1 MSVRDATR
9 RSVNG
14 VYGRLMEKLCPD
26 RVAEM
31 AEKLGVSPIA
41 PDKRVPSMALGSAE
55 VRPIDMASA
64 YATLANL
71 GEYHKPTFFEKV
83 DHRNGKAVI
92 GEPSKPERRVSAAL
106 AWQVNDILKGVVTG
120 GTGTAANIGRPA
132 AGKTGTNQAYR
143 DAWFVGYTPQLAVAV
158 WMGDP
163 KSQQSMYNVQGR
175 RVSGGSFPAQ
185 VWHDFMA
192 VAMANQEVLD
202 WPKPPEELQYTVLPP
217 PPKEDDKDKDKD
229 DDGDRRPGQGGGNGG
244 GNGGNNGGGNGGGGN
259 DEERPVPYLDYAASA
274 PLRPEAL
281 AAMLP
286 LLERPAANPSSQ
298 HGLGRAARAAVET
311 AREQVAAL
319 VGAAPGEVV
328 FTSGG
333 TEADNLAVKG
343 TVLARAPEARH
354 LVCSAVEH
362 HAVLDAAAWAAA
374 DAGAQFDLA
383 PVDGL
388 GRVDTGRL
396 GALLQPGRTAL
407 VAVMAANNEV
417 GTGQPVAAVA
427 ELAHAAGAVLLCDA
441 VQAAGLPGVDM
452 AADGIDL
459 LALASHKLGGPTGV
473 GALVVRPGTTLRPL
487 VHGGGQER
495 GLRSGTL
502 PAAAL
507 AGFGAAA
514 AAALADRQTHRQHTL
529 AALRSRLLDR
539 PANPHPDLE
548 VNGDRSAPDPGAGLP
563 GLLSVRFPGRRAE
576 DLLLLLDRH
585 GVACSAGSACA
596 SGAVTPSHV
605 LVAMGRDPAAA
616 RETVR
621 FSLGHASTQATSTP
635 PWPRSPGRWRS
646 SPARCPP
653 RGCDRG

>member
-1 MSVRDATR
+1 V
-9 RSVNG
+9 
-14 VYGRLMEKLCPD
+14 
-26 RVAEM
+26 
-31 AEKLGVSPIA
+31 
-41 PDKRVPSMALGSAE
+41 
-55 VRPIDMASA
+55 
-64 YATLANL
+64 
-71 GEYHKPTFFEKV
+71 
-83 DHRNGKAVI
+83 
-92 GEPSKPERRVSAAL
+92 
-106 AWQVNDILKGVVTG
+106 
-120 GTGTAANIGRPA
+120 
-132 AGKTGTNQAYR
+132 
-143 DAWFVGYTPQLAVAV
+143 
-158 WMGDP
+158 
-163 KSQQSMYNVQGR
+163 
-175 RVSGGSFPAQ
+175 
-185 VWHDFMA
+185 
-192 VAMANQEVLD
+192 
-202 WPKPPEELQYTVLPP
+202 
-217 PPKEDDKDKDKD
+217 
-229 DDGDRRPGQGGGNGG
+229 
-244 GNGGNNGGGNGGGGN
+244 
-259 DEERPVPYLDYAASA
+259 PVPYLDYAASA

-298 HGLGRAARAAVET
+298 HGQGRAARADVET

-343 TVLARAPEARH
+343 TVLARSPEARH

-362 HAVLDAAAWAAA
+362 HAVLDAAAWAEA
-374 DAGAQFDLA
+374 DAGARTDLA
-383 PVDGL
+383 PVDRL
-388 GRVDTGRL
+388 GRVDPDRL
-396 GALLQPGRTAL
+396 AALLQPGRTAL

-427 ELAHAAGAVLLCDA
+427 ELAHTAGAVLLCDA

-452 AADGIDL
+452 TADGVDL

-473 GALVVRPGTTLRPL
+473 GALVVRPGTSLRPL

-514 AAALADRQTHRQHTL
+514 AAALTDRHTGTATTL
-529 AALRSRLLDR
+529 ATLRSQLLAGLR
-539 PANPHPDLE
+539 ALAPDLE
-548 VNGDRSAPDPGAGLP
+548 INGDPGSQAGLP

-605 LVAMGRDPAAA
+605 LIAMGRDPVAA

-621 FSLGHASTQATSTP
+621 FSLGHASAQADVDAAVTAVAQALEVLTP
-635 PWPRSPGRWRS
+635 TDGSPD
-646 SPARCPP
+646 PH
-653 RGCDRG
+653 RGAAVRPGVGG

>member
-1 MSVRDATR
+1 
-9 RSVNG
+9 
-14 VYGRLMEKLCPD
+14 
-26 RVAEM
+26 
-31 AEKLGVSPIA
+31 
-41 PDKRVPSMALGSAE
+41 
-55 VRPIDMASA
+55 
-64 YATLANL
+64 
-71 GEYHKPTFFEKV
+71 
-83 DHRNGKAVI
+83 
-92 GEPSKPERRVSAAL
+92 
-106 AWQVNDILKGVVTG
+106 
-120 GTGTAANIGRPA
+120 
-132 AGKTGTNQAYR
+132 
-143 DAWFVGYTPQLAVAV
+143 
-158 WMGDP
+158 
-163 KSQQSMYNVQGR
+163 
-175 RVSGGSFPAQ
+175 
-185 VWHDFMA
+185 
-192 VAMANQEVLD
+192 
-202 WPKPPEELQYTVLPP
+202 
-217 PPKEDDKDKDKD
+217 
-229 DDGDRRPGQGGGNGG
+229 
-244 GNGGNNGGGNGGGGN
+244 
-259 DEERPVPYLDYAASA
+259 VPYLDYAASA

-298 HGLGRAARAAVET
+298 HGQGRAARAAVET

-343 TVLARAPEARH
+343 TILARPPEARH

-362 HAVLDAAAWAAA
+362 HAVLDAAAWAEA
-374 DAGAQFDLA
+374 DAGARTDLA
-383 PVDGL
+383 PVDRL
-388 GRVDTGRL
+388 GRVDPDRL
-396 GALLQPGRTAL
+396 AALLQPGRTAL

-427 ELAHAAGAVLLCDA
+427 ELAHVAGAVLLCDA

-452 AADGIDL
+452 SADGVDL

-473 GALVVRPGTTLRPL
+473 GALVVRPGTSLRPL

-514 AAALADRQTHRQHTL
+514 AAALADRHTRTTTTL
-529 AALRSRLLDR
+529 ATLRSHLLAGLR
-539 PANPHPDLE
+539 ALAPDLE
-548 VNGDRSAPDPGAGLP
+548 TNGDLGPQAGLP

-605 LVAMGRDPAAA
+605 LVAMGRDPVAA

-621 FSLGHASTQATSTP
+621 FSLGHASAQADVDAAVTAVAQALEVLTP
-635 PWPRSPGRWRS
+635 AEGSPDRRRGAPDRPGRGSPGLRRS
-646 SPARCPP
+646 AAVRP
-653 RGCDRG
+653 GVGE

>member
-1 MSVRDATR
+1 M
-9 RSVNG
+9 
-14 VYGRLMEKLCPD
+14 
-26 RVAEM
+26 
-31 AEKLGVSPIA
+31 
-41 PDKRVPSMALGSAE
+41 
-55 VRPIDMASA
+55 
-64 YATLANL
+64 
-71 GEYHKPTFFEKV
+71 
-83 DHRNGKAVI
+83 
-92 GEPSKPERRVSAAL
+92 
-106 AWQVNDILKGVVTG
+106 
-120 GTGTAANIGRPA
+120 
-132 AGKTGTNQAYR
+132 
-143 DAWFVGYTPQLAVAV
+143 
-158 WMGDP
+158 
-163 KSQQSMYNVQGR
+163 
-175 RVSGGSFPAQ
+175 
-185 VWHDFMA
+185 
-192 VAMANQEVLD
+192 
-202 WPKPPEELQYTVLPP
+202 
-217 PPKEDDKDKDKD
+217 
-229 DDGDRRPGQGGGNGG
+229 
-244 GNGGNNGGGNGGGGN
+244 
-259 DEERPVPYLDYAASA
+259 PYLDYAASA

-298 HGLGRAARAAVET
+298 HGQGRAARAAVET

-343 TVLARAPEARH
+343 TILARPPEARH

-362 HAVLDAAAWAAA
+362 HAVLDAAAWAEA
-374 DAGAQFDLA
+374 DAGARTDLA
-383 PVDGL
+383 PVDRL
-388 GRVDTGRL
+388 GRVDPDRL
-396 GALLQPGRTAL
+396 AALLQPGRTAL

-452 AADGIDL
+452 TADGVDL

-473 GALVVRPGTTLRPL
+473 GALVVRPGTSLRPL

-514 AAALADRQTHRQHTL
+514 AAALAERHNDTTTL
-529 AALRSRLLDR
+529 ATLRSQLLAGLR
-539 PANPHPDLE
+539 AHAPDLE
-548 VNGDRSAPDPGAGLP
+548 INGDLGPQAGLP

-605 LVAMGRDPAAA
+605 LVAMGRDPVAA
-616 RETVR
+616 RETIR
-621 FSLGHASTQATSTP
+621 FSLGHASAQADVDAAVTAVAQALEVLTP
-635 PWPRSPGRWRS
+635 AERSPDR
-646 SPARCPP
+646 P
-653 RGCDRG
+653 RGAPDRPGRGSPGPRQSAAVRPGVGE